1 MMDILSRTVFVLV
14 TLLLPTMTA
23 AAEDTFAGSK
33 VSSLSISQPFSGEA
47 SGGADGSN
55 AGRGDEQ
62 LATRLVDFERFA
74 KRKIEEFNRNHK
86 LSRSRMQINKQPD
99 GLFRAVFHQID
110 NSSLAYKVSRS
121 QSKSI
126 PYVGVLSYQE
136 HIFEGF
142 GATPD
147 ECRKGQFNPVAV
159 IPNRHIFSYKNGA
172 WN

>member
-1 MMDILSRTVFVLV
+1 MDILNRVMFVLAA
-14 TLLLPTMTA
+14 LLLSTLPA
-23 AAEDTFAGSK
+23 VADDTFAGSK
-33 VSSLSISQPFSGEA
+33 VSSLNIGQPFPGDGSG
-47 SGGADGSN
+47 SADGVKAN
-55 AGRGDEQ
+55 RGDEQ

-74 KRKIEEFNRNHK
+74 QRKIEEFNRNHK
-86 LSRSRMQINKQPD
+86 LSRSRMQIKKQPD

-121 QSKSI
+121 QSKGI

-136 HIFEGF
+136 HVFEGF

>member
-1 MMDILSRTVFVLV
+1 MIDILSRMVFVLAA
-14 TLLLPTMTA
+14 LLLPTLA
-23 AAEDTFAGSK
+23 AAADEAFAGSK
-33 VSSLSISQPFSGEA
+33 VSSLSISQPFPG
-47 SGGADGSN
+47 DGS
-55 AGRGDEQ
+55 GRGDEQ

-74 KRKIEEFNRNHK
+74 QRKIEEFNRNHK

-136 HIFEGF
+136 HVFEGF

>member
-1 MMDILSRTVFVLV
+1 MNIMNKVVFVLAA
-14 TLLLPTMTA
+14 LLLPA
-23 AAEDTFAGSK
+23 LPAVADDTFAGSK
-33 VSSLSISQPFSGEA
+33 VSSLNIGQPLSG
-47 SGGADGSN
+47 DGS
-55 AGRGDEQ
+55 GSGDGIRTGKGDEQ

-74 KRKIEEFNRNHK
+74 QRKIQEFNRNHK

-110 NSSLAYKVSRS
+110 SSSLAYKVSRS
-121 QSKSI
+121 QSKGI

-136 HIFEGF
+136 HVFEGF

-147 ECRKGQFNPVAV
+147 ACRKGNFSPVAV
-159 IPNRHIFSYKNGA
+159 IPNRHIFSYRNGA